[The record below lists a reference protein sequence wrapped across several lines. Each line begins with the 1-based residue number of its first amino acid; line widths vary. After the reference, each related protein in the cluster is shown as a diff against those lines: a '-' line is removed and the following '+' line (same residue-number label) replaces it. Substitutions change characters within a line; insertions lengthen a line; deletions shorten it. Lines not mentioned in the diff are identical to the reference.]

1 MWKCQNKHA
10 WCKKLKSICMT
21 TAHLNNMVKQL
32 PRTFPF
38 RSRSSK
44 YCENGPLFISCLYLS
59 IASWSFRKDL
69 RMLVVSW
76 LEHSAQC
83 LPSLPGFWSVTWPWA
98 TMLCIPLHTETLE
111 TSLSQFWNENVVATY
126 FLNLTQ
132 HQSPHWG
139 VEEKVGISS
148 LVTRIGIIQS
158 QTPMVLY
165 GLQPHDQP
173 ISTVLLIRSSYPL
186 KGSLNV
192 SYYAWL

>member
-1 MWKCQNKHA
+1 
-10 WCKKLKSICMT
+10 MT
-21 TAHLNNMVKQL
+21 IARLNNMLKQL

-59 IASWSFRKDL
+59 IIPCSFRKNL
-69 RMLVVSW
+69 RMLVVPW
-76 LEHSAQC
+76 PEYSAQC
-83 LPSLPGFWSVTWPWA
+83 LPSLPVFWSVTWPWA
-98 TMLCIPLHTETLE
+98 TILCIPLHTATLK
-111 TSLSQFWNENVVATY
+111 TSLSLCSNENLVATY

-132 HQSPHWG
+132 LQSPHWG

-148 LVTRIGIIQS
+148 LVTRIGMIQS
-158 QTPMVLY
+158 QTPKVLY
-165 GLQPHDQP
+165 ELQPHDQP
-173 ISTVLLIRSSYPL
+173 VNTVLLIHSSYPL